1 MAARD
6 LKQWHWI
13 IIGCAVGAL
22 LVYLQLGPHQAAR
35 FDGATTMD
43 PKTFANSIGQNTQS
57 EKLPMLRNLVVY
69 PAHPTKDEGDGKTTA
84 RQIVTGETASESHH
98 DGHAVYVPFVMYA
111 PIPFDYNSK
120 VGLPGADYSVRDL
133 LDHRLE
139 IGQRMT
145 PYRFAWWATA
155 PMTIALWGGGSVV
168 LIGGI
173 WPIVIALLTGGL
185 WAKEKAS
192 VPYDLDRFKG
202 EADHPQASAIGSVLA
217 ADNDE
222 LQEASPQPIEA
233 AAPASVKELD
243 AETLAPL
250 HEQADGPHHYQ
261 GEFYPVERT
270 KSPPKT

>member
-22 LVYLQLGPHQAAR
+22 LVYLQLGPRQAAR
-35 FDGATTMD
+35 FDGVTTMD
-43 PKTFANSIGQNTQS
+43 PKTFAASIGESTRS
-57 EKLPMLRNLVVY
+57 EKVPMLRNVVVY
-69 PAHPTKDEGDGKTTA
+69 PPHPTKDEGDGKTTA
-84 RQIVTGETASESHH
+84 RQIVTGETTSESHH

-145 PYRFAWWATA
+145 PYRFAWWATM
-155 PMTIALWGGGSVV
+155 PMTVALWGGGSVV

-185 WAKEKAS
+185 WGKQKDSPA
-192 VPYDLDRFKG
+192 YDLDRFKE
-202 EADHPQASAIGSVLA
+202 EADQTRTTEAGTLA
-217 ADNDE
+217 AGDE
-222 LQEASPQPIEA
+222 ELEAAPPQPIEA
-233 AAPASVKELD
+233 AAPESVKKLD

-250 HEQADGPHHYQ
+250 HGQTDGPHHYQ